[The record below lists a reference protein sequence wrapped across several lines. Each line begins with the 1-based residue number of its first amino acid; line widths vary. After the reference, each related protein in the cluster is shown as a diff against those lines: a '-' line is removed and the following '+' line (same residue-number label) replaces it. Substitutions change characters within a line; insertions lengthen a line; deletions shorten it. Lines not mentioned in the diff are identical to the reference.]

1 MMIYIRMIVL
11 TDERVILSIVLKTN
25 TNTTR
30 LQHAHIDTPTDGIES
45 SSRQTSTVKEVLHRP
60 KQPSK
65 LLQYIDRV
73 STVISMNNRNIDR
86 KKHDFINKNL
96 NDVLN
101 SSFCVCVCVS
111 VCISSVY

>member
-1 MMIYIRMIVL
+1 M
-11 TDERVILSIVLKTN
+11 
-25 TNTTR
+25 
-30 LQHAHIDTPTDGIES
+30 
-45 SSRQTSTVKEVLHRP
+45 KEVLHRP

-111 VCISSVY
+111 VCIS